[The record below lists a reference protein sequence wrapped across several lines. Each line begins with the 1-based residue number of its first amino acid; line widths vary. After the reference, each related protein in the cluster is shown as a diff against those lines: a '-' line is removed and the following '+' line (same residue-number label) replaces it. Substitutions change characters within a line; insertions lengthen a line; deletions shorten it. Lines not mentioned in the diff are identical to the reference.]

1 MFRTPFVWDV
11 RIRREILEE
20 EIAHLRDLPHS
31 LWRDVVSRPMLKTAH
46 GRDNR
51 AYRVRTTA
59 AWAFPGSEDIRV
71 TVSLETAN
79 LHRRLMSQSFVITPE
94 NRFLE

>member
-1 MFRTPFVWDV
+1 MFRTPFVWEV
-11 RIRREILEE
+11 QVRREILED
-20 EIAHLRDLPHS
+20 EIARLRELPHS
-31 LWRDVVSRPMLKTAH
+31 LWRGMVSRPMLKTAR

-59 AWAFPGSEDIRV
+59 GWAFGGSQDIRV
-71 TVSLETAN
+71 TVSLETPG

-94 NRFLE
+94 NGFTE